1 MYIKSFDLLVF
12 NRIGFINTVII
23 KSTFPTTGH
32 VHLYTM
38 NIRWSFGVKS
48 KTYTYILENQVIIS
62 QIQTKTNP
70 PVRLT
75 IQQILL
81 IPSQHSPIYEPGNR
95 CPKSSFNVRQE
106 QRCGH

>member
-1 MYIKSFDLLVF
+1 MYIKNLDLLVF

-23 KSTFPTTGH
+23 KSTFPTTRH

-38 NIRWSFGVKS
+38 NIGWSFWGKKQNEYLHS
-48 KTYTYILENQVIIS
+48 WRIKLSFRRFRLTPI
-62 QIQTKTNP
+62 P

-81 IPSQHSPIYEPGNR
+81 IPANTPNPQTR
-95 CPKSSFNVRQE
+95 
-106 QRCGH
+106 